1 MLLKWRRRVFCE
13 YQVSESVNFDSKYMG
28 YGLMIREVWLLGFL
42 VLHQKCHANRVQ
54 GADLT
59 ETLTGS
65 LCTGSSHPNQAFS
78 YCVTLV
84 LCKIRY
90 FCLPAAFVK
99 PAQTPSWSVCSSSL
113 VRNVTVPGRLRF
125 VQQVI
130 QRWTELVAVVAE
142 SQQPKRQSGVLW
154 GYTLLPFGTARASTY
169 VRGYKRSSSAS
180 ASFAVPSSSGWE
192 ARQRSY
198 LAED

>member
-1 MLLKWRRRVFCE
+1 MKWRRRVFCE
-13 YQVSESVNFDSKYMG
+13 YQVSESVNFDSKCMG

-59 ETLTGS
+59 ETSAGS
-65 LCTGSSHPNQAFS
+65 LCTGSSHPSQAFS

-90 FCLPAAFVK
+90 FCLPAALVK
-99 PAQTPSWSVCSSSL
+99 PAQTPSRSVCSSSL
-113 VRNVTVPGRLRF
+113 GRNVTVPAWLRS

-130 QRWTELVAVVAE
+130 QQCTELVAVIAD
-142 SQQPKRQSGVLW
+142 SQQPKRQSGAL
-154 GYTLLPFGTARASTY
+154 
-169 VRGYKRSSSAS
+169 
-180 ASFAVPSSSGWE
+180 
-192 ARQRSY
+192 
-198 LAED
+198 